1 MPSEMGALPIS
12 TQSGDCMSLYL
23 DGLKAAQEI
32 VTKQGIEKLADF
44 ISDIEANLI
53 ETTSVKFEVETR

>member
-1 MPSEMGALPIS
+1 
-12 TQSGDCMSLYL
+12 MSLYL